1 MPITRMLLKVEDI
14 EMILNKARGS
24 ATIGVDLGDKYSV
37 CCVLDAKGA
46 VLSEGRIRS
55 TPESFAE
62 LFGNVPSCRIA
73 IEVGAHSRWVD
84 QLLCSAGHRV
94 IVANPRNLPMIT
106 QSIRKSDRV
115 DAEMLARLARVDEQ
129 LLSPVKHRA
138 AALYPDIAK
147 LRARDLLVR
156 TRTRLVNA
164 VLGITKAAGV
174 RMRRFSTESFAR
186 QALPLM
192 PEELRG
198 ALLPLLETVAHL
210 SEQIDVF
217 DREFQALCRKQYP
230 ETSQLLQVKGV
241 GPITALHFILTVGD
255 VRRFTKS
262 RDIGPYLGL
271 TPKRDQSGDTDR
283 ALGISKAGNRQLR
296 VLLVQCAHF
305 VLGRFGEDSNLRRWG
320 LKIAERGGKNAK
332 KRAVTAVAR
341 KLAVL
346 LHHLWANGDVYQPL
360 HGMEPAIAS
369 A

>member
-14 EMILNKARGS
+14 EMVLDKTREG
-24 ATIGVDLGDKYSV
+24 ATVGIDLGDKYSV
-37 CCVLDAKGA
+37 CCILDATGA
-46 VLSEGRIRS
+46 VLTEGRIRS

-62 LFGNVPSCRIA
+62 RFRVIRSCRIA

-84 QLLCSAGHRV
+84 QLLRSAGHKV

-138 AALYPDIAK
+138 AAHYPDIAK

-164 VLGITKAAGV
+164 VLGFTKAAGV
-174 RMRRFSTESFAR
+174 RMRRFSTASFAK
-186 QALPLM
+186 QALSLIPD
-192 PEELRG
+192 ELRG
-198 ALLPLLETVAHL
+198 SLLPLLETISRL
-210 SEQIDVF
+210 SEQIDAY
-217 DREFQALCRKQYP
+217 DREFEALCRERYP
-230 ETSQLLQVKGV
+230 ETSQLRQVKGV
-241 GPITALHFILTVGD
+241 GPITALHFVLTIGD
-255 VRRFTKS
+255 ASRFAKS

-296 VLLVQCAHF
+296 VLLTQCAHF
-305 VLGRFGEDSNLRRWG
+305 VLGRFGEDSSLKRW
-320 LKIAERGGKNAK
+320 
-332 KRAVTAVAR
+332 AR
-341 KLAVL
+341 
-346 LHHLWANGDVYQPL
+346 
-360 HGMEPAIAS
+360 
-369 A
+369 